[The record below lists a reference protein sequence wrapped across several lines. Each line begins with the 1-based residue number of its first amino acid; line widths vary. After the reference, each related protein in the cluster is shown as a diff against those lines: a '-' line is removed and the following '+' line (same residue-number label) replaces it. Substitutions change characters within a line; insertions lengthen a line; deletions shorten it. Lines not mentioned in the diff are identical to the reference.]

1 MKDETELQSDGL
13 YGGIKF
19 KKKGACESKM
29 KKSCLTDTSI
39 FGKMSLIYVNA
50 GREVLGNTS
59 SGFHRD
65 TRRQVPSDLV

>member
-19 KKKGACESKM
+19 LKKGACESKM

-65 TRRQVPSDLV
+65 TQRQVPSDLV

>member
-1 MKDETELQSDGL
+1 MKDKTELQSDGL
-13 YGGIKF
+13 GNGGIKL
-19 KKKGACESKM
+19 KKGACESKM

-59 SGFHRD
+59 SGFH
-65 TRRQVPSDLV
+65 